1 MSIEKR
7 EDGRSYVNL
16 SSSEEAVLAAASR
29 IYSAYV
35 IQGRLDEHSEN
46 QLMNHALKQAIYL
59 AKKTD
64 KVIQSGGE
72 L

>member
-1 MSIEKR
+1 MLIEKN

-35 IQGRLDEHSEN
+35 VQGRLEEHSEQ
-46 QLMNHALKQAIYL
+46 QLMNHALKQAIYM
-59 AKKTD
+59 AKKAD
-64 KVIQSGGE
+64 HVIRSSGE